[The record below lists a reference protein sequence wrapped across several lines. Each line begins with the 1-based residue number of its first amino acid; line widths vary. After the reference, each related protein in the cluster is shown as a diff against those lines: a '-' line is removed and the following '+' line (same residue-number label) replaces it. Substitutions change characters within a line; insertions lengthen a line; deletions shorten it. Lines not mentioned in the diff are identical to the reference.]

1 MYFLPERGVFSFFAV
16 AVDDHAE
23 AIYGLALFFKNRD
36 DIDAAAAAQTHQQHL
51 HGADA
56 EVLAPGLGAAVHSG
70 AVSIGVF
77 GFKAEISFYPAEF
90 NPDHC
95 QFFCKSTYKPPEVTG
110 RLRTSSCRWQE
121 RSSVR

>member
-1 MYFLPERGVFSFFAV
+1 MYFLPEGGFFSFFAV

-23 AIYGLALFFKNRD
+23 AFYGLPLFFEDRD
-36 DIDAAAAAQTHQQHL
+36 DIDAAAAAQTHEQHL

-56 EVLAPGLGAAVHSG
+56 KVLAPGLGAAVHAG

-77 GFKAEISFYPAEF
+77 GFEAEISFYPAEF

-95 QFFCKSTYKPPEVTG
+95 QFFCKSTTRK
-110 RLRTSSCRWQE
+110 RLILHRNRE
-121 RSSVR
+121 LAP